1 MGNVALAYN
10 VLSLGLVADDSRPKP
25 NKNTLIIKFK
35 NNMDKN
41 KTIPTLSQTT
51 VMRWISTDEQ
61 LPMCYST
68 GNWDGKKSDNFI
80 GETITG
86 KQFLGCCYEG
96 TMDGSKFFVWY

>member
-1 MGNVALAYN
+1 MIN
-10 VLSLGLVADDSRPKP
+10 D
-25 NKNTLIIKFK
+25 NKQSKA
-35 NNMDKN
+35 
-41 KTIPTLSQTT
+41 LSQAT

-96 TMDGSKFFVWY
+96 TMDGSKFFDWYQVDEINENDWTINETVSRWLPIPF